1 MSNDRCTF
9 IVLASLV
16 GLLMSAGACV
26 QKDRPHGAAAKTDAE
41 SGKVSPD
48 AQQPGLDGY
57 GGSIEPD
64 GPATPKS
71 DAYQPALDGFWDLV
85 STTSAATGITT
96 PVASGTAVVQFD
108 NGVVTLYYENG
119 ATKSCGTNS
128 YTLQGTTIAYQ
139 AGNIDSLVLSET
151 TLTLTNVQPGGVFG
165 KNPGDHSDFVRLT
178 TFTSESYGP
187 CS

>member
-9 IVLASLV
+9 VVLASLV
-16 GLLMSAGACV
+16 GLVISVGACV
-26 QKDRPHGAAAKTDAE
+26 QKDRPHGPAVQADAE
-41 SGKVSPD
+41 IGTLSPD
-48 AQQPGLDGY
+48 AQQPGMDGY

-64 GPATPKS
+64 GPATPKG

-85 STTSAATGITT
+85 STTSAATGTTT
-96 PVASGTAVVQFD
+96 PVASGTVVVQFN

-128 YTLQGTTIAYQ
+128 YSLQGTTIAYQ
-139 AGNIDSLVLSET
+139 AGNVDSVVLTET
-151 TLTLTNVQPGGVFG
+151 TLSLTNVQPGGLFG
-165 KNPGDHSDFVRLT
+165 KDVGDHSDFVRLT
-178 TFTSESYGP
+178 AFTPEDYGP